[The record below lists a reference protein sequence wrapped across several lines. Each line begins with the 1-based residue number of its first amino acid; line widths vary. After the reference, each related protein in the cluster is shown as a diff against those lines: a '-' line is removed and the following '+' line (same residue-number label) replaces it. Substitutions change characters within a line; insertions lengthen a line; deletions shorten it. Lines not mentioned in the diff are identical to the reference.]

1 MIPTIRYGM
10 RILVVDDEPMV
21 QFLLQ
26 QFLTDAGYEVD
37 LANNGCEAV
46 QYLQTCTYDLVLTDV
61 HMPYMNGDTLVA
73 WMRENRIPTP
83 IVVMDS
89 YPEAFLEKTPAEW
102 VFAVLAK
109 PFDLSEVRQILHQ
122 LGKVPLRR

>member
-1 MIPTIRYGM
+1 M

-21 QFLLQ
+21 QLLLQ
-26 QFLTDAGYEVD
+26 QFLTGEGHQVD
-37 LANNGCEAV
+37 LAANGCEAV
-46 QYLQTCTYDLVLTDV
+46 ERLQSCTYDLVMTDV

-73 WMRENRIPTP
+73 WIRQKGIPTA

-89 YPEAFLEKTPAEW
+89 YPEAFLENTPAEW

-122 LGKVPLRR
+122 LGTVPVRR